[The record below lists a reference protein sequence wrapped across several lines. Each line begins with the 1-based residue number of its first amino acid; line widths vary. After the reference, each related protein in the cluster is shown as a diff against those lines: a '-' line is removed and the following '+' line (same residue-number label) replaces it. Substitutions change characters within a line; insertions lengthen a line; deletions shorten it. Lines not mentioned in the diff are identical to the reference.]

1 METVVIKIVQLL
13 LSLSLLIVLHEGG
26 HFLFSKIFKV
36 RVEKFYLFFDA
47 WNFSLFKY
55 PRKKKSEDQT
65 EYGIGWLPLGGYVKI
80 AGMIDESMDKE
91 QMAQEPQPWEF
102 RTKPAWQR
110 LLIMLGGVIVNF
122 IAAFAIYS
130 MVLFVWGK
138 QYLNPADMTC
148 GLKFN
153 AEAKALGFQ
162 DGDQLVMID
171 GDSVEAWS
179 AALVR
184 DISTAKAVT
193 VNRGGESVVVGLPGD
208 LNMLKMLE
216 EPRFVTELVP
226 MKVDSVMPGSPAMEV
241 GMKRGDAITSING
254 VQVADYNDF
263 VWQVASLSQN
273 LNENS
278 IADDSLKAR
287 TVDVVI
293 NGTDSATAVLTS
305 DFKFGFVAALPEY
318 KISTKEYGF
327 FESIPAGVAYGCDIL
342 SGYVSDLKYIF
353 TKEGAKQVG
362 GFGAIANIFPAEWDW
377 RSFWTMTALLSI
389 ILGFMNVLP
398 IPALDGGHAVFAVYE
413 IITGRKPSD
422 KFLER
427 AQVVGMIILFGL
439 LIFANLNDVLRWIGI
454 Y

>member
-1 METVVIKIVQLL
+1 MQLL

-138 QYLNPADMTC
+138 QYLSPADMTC

-153 AEAKALGFQ
+153 TEAKALGFQ
-162 DGDQLVMID
+162 DGDQIVMID

-184 DISTAKAVT
+184 DISTAKSVT
-193 VNRGGESVVVGLPGD
+193 VNRGGESVIVGLPGD

-216 EPRFVTELVP
+216 EPRFVSELVP

-254 VQVADYNDF
+254 VQVTDYNDF

-287 TVDVVI
+287 TVDIVI

-327 FESIPAGVAYGCDIL
+327 FESIPAGIAYGCDIL

-398 IPALDGGHAVFAVYE
+398 IPAFDGGHAVFAVYE

>member
-26 HFLFSKIFKV
+26 HFLFSKLFKV

-122 IAAFAIYS
+122 IVAFAIYS
-130 MVLFVWGK
+130 MVLLVWGK
-138 QYLNPADMTC
+138 QYLKPTDMTY

-153 AEAKALGFQ
+153 TEAKALGFQ
-162 DGDQLVMID
+162 DGDQIVMID

-179 AALVR
+179 AALAR
-184 DISTAKAVT
+184 DISTAKSVT
-193 VNRGGESVVVGLPGD
+193 VNRGGESVVVDLPGN

-216 EPRFVTELVP
+216 EPRFVSELVP
-226 MKVDSVMPGSPAMEV
+226 MKVDSVMPASPAMEI
-241 GMKRGDAITSING
+241 GLKRGDAITSVNG
-254 VQVADYNDF
+254 VAVADYNDF
-263 VWQVASLSQN
+263 VWQVANLSQN

-287 TVDVVI
+287 TVEVVV
-293 NGTDSATAVLTS
+293 NGADTAAVVLTS

-327 FESIPAGVAYGCDIL
+327 FESIPAGITYGCDIL

-353 TKEGAKQVG
+353 TREGAKQVG
-362 GFGAIANIFPAEWDW
+362 GFGAIASIFPAEWDW
-377 RSFWTMTALLSI
+377 RIFWNMTALLSI

>member
-1 METVVIKIVQLL
+1 M
-13 LSLSLLIVLHEGG
+13 
-26 HFLFSKIFKV
+26 FSKIFKV

-47 WNFSLFKY
+47 WNFRLFKY

-138 QYLNPADMTC
+138 QYLSPADMTC

-153 AEAKALGFQ
+153 TEAKALGFQ
-162 DGDQLVMID
+162 DGDQIVMID

-184 DISTAKAVT
+184 DISTAKSVT

-216 EPRFVTELVP
+216 EPRFVSELVP

-287 TVDVVI
+287 TVDIVI

-327 FESIPAGVAYGCDIL
+327 FESIPAGIAYGCDIL

>member
-1 METVVIKIVQLL
+1 M
-13 LSLSLLIVLHEGG
+13 
-26 HFLFSKIFKV
+26 FSKIFKV

-138 QYLNPADMTC
+138 QYLSPADMTC

-153 AEAKALGFQ
+153 TEAKALGFQ
-162 DGDQLVMID
+162 DGDQIVMID

-179 AALVR
+179 TALVR
-184 DISTAKAVT
+184 DISTAKSVT

-216 EPRFVTELVP
+216 EPRFVSELVP

-287 TVDVVI
+287 TVDIVI

-327 FESIPAGVAYGCDIL
+327 FESIPAGIAYGCDIL

>member
-1 METVVIKIVQLL
+1 M
-13 LSLSLLIVLHEGG
+13 
-26 HFLFSKIFKV
+26 FSKIFKV

-193 VNRGGESVVVGLPGD
+193 VNRGGESIVVDLPGD

-305 DFKFGFVAALPEY
+305 DFKFGFDAALPEY

-327 FESIPAGVAYGCDIL
+327 FESIPAGIAYGCDIL

>member
-1 METVVIKIVQLL
+1 M
-13 LSLSLLIVLHEGG
+13 
-26 HFLFSKIFKV
+26 FSKIFKV

-138 QYLNPADMTC
+138 QYLSPADMTC

-153 AEAKALGFQ
+153 TEAKALGFQ
-162 DGDQLVMID
+162 DGDQIVMID

-184 DISTAKAVT
+184 DISTAKSVT

-216 EPRFVTELVP
+216 EPRFVSELVP
-226 MKVDSVMPGSPAMEV
+226 MKVDSVMPGSPEMEV

-263 VWQVASLSQN
+263 VWQMASLSQN

-287 TVDVVI
+287 TVDIVI

-327 FESIPAGVAYGCDIL
+327 FESIPAGIAYGCDIL

>member
-1 METVVIKIVQLL
+1 MQLL

-26 HFLFSKIFKV
+26 HFLFSKLFKV

-47 WNFSLFKY
+47 WNFCLFKY

-122 IAAFAIYS
+122 IVAFAIYS
-130 MVLFVWGK
+130 MVLLVWGK
-138 QYLNPADMTC
+138 QYLKPTDMTY

-153 AEAKALGFQ
+153 TEAKALGFQ
-162 DGDQLVMID
+162 DGDQIVMID

-179 AALVR
+179 TALAR
-184 DISTAKAVT
+184 DISTAKSVT
-193 VNRGGESVVVGLPGD
+193 VNRGGESVVVDLPGN

-216 EPRFVTELVP
+216 EPRFVSELVP
-226 MKVDSVMPGSPAMEV
+226 MKVDSVMPASPAMEI
-241 GMKRGDAITSING
+241 GLKRGDAITSVNG
-254 VQVADYNDF
+254 VAVADYNDF
-263 VWQVASLSQN
+263 VWQVANLSQN

-287 TVDVVI
+287 TVEVVV
-293 NGTDSATAVLTS
+293 NGTDTAAVVLTS

-327 FESIPAGVAYGCDIL
+327 FESIPAGITYGCDIL

-353 TKEGAKQVG
+353 TREGAKQVG
-362 GFGAIANIFPAEWDW
+362 GFGAIASIFPAEWDW
-377 RSFWTMTALLSI
+377 RIFWNMTALLSI

>member
-1 METVVIKIVQLL
+1 MQLL

-26 HFLFSKIFKV
+26 HFLFSKLFKV

-55 PRKKKSEDQT
+55 PRKKKSDDQT

-80 AGMIDESMDKE
+80 SGMIDESMDKE
-91 QMAQEPQPWEF
+91 QMAKEPQPWEF

-122 IAAFAIYS
+122 IVAFAIYS

-138 QYLNPADMTC
+138 QYVKPTDVTC

-153 AEAKALGFQ
+153 TEAKRHGFQ
-162 DGDQLVMID
+162 DGDQIVMID
-171 GDSVEAWS
+171 GDSVEAWTG
-179 AALVR
+179 AMVR
-184 DISTAKAVT
+184 DISNAKSVT
-193 VNRGGESVVVGLPGD
+193 VNRGGESVVISLPGD
-208 LNMLKMLE
+208 MNMLAMLE
-216 EPRFVTELVP
+216 EPRYVSELVP
-226 MKVDSVMPGSPAMEV
+226 MVVDSVLPNSPAAEI
-241 GMKRGDAITSING
+241 GLKKGDAITSVNG
-254 VQVADYNDF
+254 VSVADYNE
-263 VWQVASLSQN
+263 LSWLMADLRQKVD
-273 LNENS
+273 ESS

-287 TVDVVI
+287 TVQLVI
-293 NGTDSATAVLTS
+293 NGTDSATVVLTP
-305 DFKFGFVAALPEY
+305 DFRLGFVAAFPEY
-318 KISTKEYGF
+318 KVSTKEYGF
-327 FESIPAGVAYGCDIL
+327 FESIPAGISYGCDIL

-377 RSFWTMTALLSI
+377 RIFWMMTAMLSI

-398 IPALDGGHAVFAVYE
+398 IPALDGGHAVFAIYE
-413 IITGRKPSD
+413 IFTGRKPSE

-427 AQVVGMIILFGL
+427 AQVIGMVILFGL
-439 LIFANLNDVLRWIGI
+439 LIFANLNDVLRFIGI

>member
-1 METVVIKIVQLL
+1 M
-13 LSLSLLIVLHEGG
+13 
-26 HFLFSKIFKV
+26 FSKIFKV

-80 AGMIDESMDKE
+80 AGMIDEAMDKE

-193 VNRGGESVVVGLPGD
+193 VNRGGESIVVDLPGD

-287 TVDVVI
+287 TVDIVI

-327 FESIPAGVAYGCDIL
+327 FESIPAGIAYGCDIL

>member
-1 METVVIKIVQLL
+1 MQLL

-26 HFLFSKIFKV
+26 HFLFSKLFKV

-122 IAAFAIYS
+122 IVAFAIYS
-130 MVLFVWGK
+130 MVLLVWGK
-138 QYLNPADMTC
+138 QYLKPTDMTY

-153 AEAKALGFQ
+153 TEAKALGFQ
-162 DGDQLVMID
+162 DGDQIVMID

-179 AALVR
+179 TALAR
-184 DISTAKAVT
+184 DISTAKSVT
-193 VNRGGESVVVGLPGD
+193 VNRGGESVVVDLPGN

-216 EPRFVTELVP
+216 EPRFVSELVP
-226 MKVDSVMPGSPAMEV
+226 MKVDSVMPASPAMEI
-241 GMKRGDAITSING
+241 GLKRGDAITSVNG
-254 VQVADYNDF
+254 VAVADYNDF
-263 VWQVASLSQN
+263 VWQVANLSQN

-287 TVDVVI
+287 TVEVVV
-293 NGTDSATAVLTS
+293 NGADTAAVVLTS

-327 FESIPAGVAYGCDIL
+327 FESIPAGITYGCDIL

-353 TKEGAKQVG
+353 TREGAKQVG
-362 GFGAIANIFPAEWDW
+362 GFGAIASIFPAEWDW
-377 RSFWTMTALLSI
+377 RIFWNMTALLSI

-413 IITGRKPSD
+413 IIIGRKPSD

>member
-1 METVVIKIVQLL
+1 MQLL

-305 DFKFGFVAALPEY
+305 DFKFGFVAAFPEY

>member
-26 HFLFSKIFKV
+26 HFLFSKLFKV

-122 IAAFAIYS
+122 IVAFAIYS

-138 QYLNPADMTC
+138 QYLKPTDMTY

-153 AEAKALGFQ
+153 TEAKALGFQ
-162 DGDQLVMID
+162 DGDQIVMID
-171 GDSVEAWS
+171 GDSVESWHPILA
-179 AALVR
+179 R
-184 DISTAKAVT
+184 DISTAKSVT
-193 VNRGGESVVVGLPGD
+193 VNRSGKSVVVDLPGN
-208 LNMLKMLE
+208 LNMLKMFE
-216 EPRFVTELVP
+216 QPPFMSELIP
-226 MKVDSVMPGSPAMEV
+226 MKIDSVIPESPAAML
-241 GMKRGDAITSING
+241 GLKRGDAITSING
-254 VQVADYNDF
+254 VAVADYNDF
-263 VWQVASLSQN
+263 VWQVVDLSQN

-287 TVDVVI
+287 TVEVVV
-293 NGTDSATAVLTS
+293 NETDTATVVLTS
-305 DFKFGFVAALPEY
+305 EFKFGFIPASLKHKV
-318 KISTKEYGF
+318 STKEYGF
-327 FESIPAGVAYGCDIL
+327 FESIPAGITYGCDVL

-353 TKEGAKQVG
+353 TREGAKQVG
-362 GFGAIANIFPAEWDW
+362 GFGAIASIFPAEWDW
-377 RSFWTMTALLSI
+377 RIFWNMTALLSI

>member
-1 METVVIKIVQLL
+1 M
-13 LSLSLLIVLHEGG
+13 
-26 HFLFSKIFKV
+26 FSKIFKV

-327 FESIPAGVAYGCDIL
+327 FESIPAGIAYGCDIL

>member
-1 METVVIKIVQLL
+1 MQLL

-138 QYLNPADMTC
+138 QYLSPADMTC

-153 AEAKALGFQ
+153 TEAKALGFQ
-162 DGDQLVMID
+162 DGDQIVMID

-184 DISTAKAVT
+184 DISTAKSVT

-216 EPRFVTELVP
+216 EPRFVSELVP

-263 VWQVASLSQN
+263 VWQVANLSQN

-287 TVDVVI
+287 TVDIVI

>member
-26 HFLFSKIFKV
+26 HFLFSKLFKV

-122 IAAFAIYS
+122 IVAFAIYS
-130 MVLFVWGK
+130 MVLLVWGK
-138 QYLNPADMTC
+138 QYLKPTDMTY

-153 AEAKALGFQ
+153 TEAKALGFQ
-162 DGDQLVMID
+162 DGDQIVMID
-171 GDSVEAWS
+171 GDSVEAWN
-179 AALVR
+179 AALAR
-184 DISTAKAVT
+184 DISTAKSVT
-193 VNRGGESVVVGLPGD
+193 VNRGGESVVVDLPGN

-216 EPRFVTELVP
+216 EPRFVSELVP
-226 MKVDSVMPGSPAMEV
+226 MKVDSVMPASPAMEI
-241 GMKRGDAITSING
+241 GLKRGDAITSVNG
-254 VQVADYNDF
+254 VAVADYNDF
-263 VWQVASLSQN
+263 VWQVANLSQN

-287 TVDVVI
+287 TVEVVV
-293 NGTDSATAVLTS
+293 NGTDSAAVVLTS

-327 FESIPAGVAYGCDIL
+327 FESIPAGITYGCDIL

-353 TKEGAKQVG
+353 TREGAKQVG
-362 GFGAIANIFPAEWDW
+362 GFGAIASIFPAEWDW
-377 RSFWTMTALLSI
+377 RIFWNMTALLSI

>member
-1 METVVIKIVQLL
+1 M
-13 LSLSLLIVLHEGG
+13 
-26 HFLFSKIFKV
+26 FSKIFKV

-138 QYLNPADMTC
+138 QYLSPADMTC

-153 AEAKALGFQ
+153 TEAKALGFQ
-162 DGDQLVMID
+162 DGDQIVMID

-184 DISTAKAVT
+184 DISTAKSVT

-216 EPRFVTELVP
+216 EPRFVSELVP

-287 TVDVVI
+287 TVDIVI

-327 FESIPAGVAYGCDIL
+327 FESIPACIAYGCDIL

-389 ILGFMNVLP
+389 ILVFMNVLP

>member
-138 QYLNPADMTC
+138 QYLSPADMTC

-153 AEAKALGFQ
+153 TEAKALGFQ
-162 DGDQLVMID
+162 DGDQIVMID

-184 DISTAKAVT
+184 DISTAKSVT

-216 EPRFVTELVP
+216 EPRFVSELVP

-263 VWQVASLSQN
+263 VWQVANLSQN

-287 TVDVVI
+287 TVDIVI

>member
-1 METVVIKIVQLL
+1 M
-13 LSLSLLIVLHEGG
+13 
-26 HFLFSKIFKV
+26 FSKIFKV

-80 AGMIDESMDKE
+80 AGMIDESMDKA

-138 QYLNPADMTC
+138 QYLSPADMTC

-153 AEAKALGFQ
+153 TEAKALGFQ
-162 DGDQLVMID
+162 DGDQIVMID

-184 DISTAKAVT
+184 DISTAKSVT

-216 EPRFVTELVP
+216 EPRFVSELVP

-287 TVDVVI
+287 TVDIVI

-327 FESIPAGVAYGCDIL
+327 FESIPAGIAYGCDVL

>member
-1 METVVIKIVQLL
+1 M
-13 LSLSLLIVLHEGG
+13 
-26 HFLFSKIFKV
+26 FSKIFKV

-216 EPRFVTELVP
+216 EPRFVSELVP

-287 TVDVVI
+287 TVDIVI

-327 FESIPAGVAYGCDIL
+327 FESIPAGIAYGCDIL

>member
-193 VNRGGESVVVGLPGD
+193 VNRGGESIVVDLPGD

-305 DFKFGFVAALPEY
+305 DFKFGFDAALPEY

-327 FESIPAGVAYGCDIL
+327 FESIPAGIAYGCDIL

>member
-1 METVVIKIVQLL
+1 M
-13 LSLSLLIVLHEGG
+13 
-26 HFLFSKIFKV
+26 FSKIFKV

-138 QYLNPADMTC
+138 QYLSPADMTC

-153 AEAKALGFQ
+153 TEAKALGFQ
-162 DGDQLVMID
+162 DGDQIVMID

-184 DISTAKAVT
+184 DISTAKSVT

-216 EPRFVTELVP
+216 EPRFVSELVP
-226 MKVDSVMPGSPAMEV
+226 MKVDSVMPGSPAMEA

-263 VWQVASLSQN
+263 VWQMASLSQN

-287 TVDVVI
+287 TVDIVI

>member
-26 HFLFSKIFKV
+26 HFLFSKLFKV

-122 IAAFAIYS
+122 IVAFAIYS

-138 QYLNPADMTC
+138 QYLKPADMTY

-153 AEAKALGFQ
+153 TEAKALGFQ
-162 DGDQLVMID
+162 DGDQIMVID

-179 AALVR
+179 VALVR
-184 DISTAKAVT
+184 DISTAKTVT
-193 VNRGGESVVVGLPGD
+193 VNRGGESVVVELPGD

-216 EPRFVTELVP
+216 EPRFVSELVP
-226 MKVDSVMPGSPAMEV
+226 MMVDSVVPGSPAMEI
-241 GMKRGDAITSING
+241 GLKSGDAITSVNG
-254 VQVADYNDF
+254 VPVADYNDF
-263 VWQVASLSQN
+263 AWQVASLSQN

-287 TVDVVI
+287 TVDVVV

-305 DFKFGFVAALPEY
+305 DFKFGFVAAFPEY
-318 KISTKEYGF
+318 KISTKEYGL
-327 FESIPAGVAYGCDIL
+327 FESIPAGIAYGCDIL

-413 IITGRKPSD
+413 IVTGRKPSD

-427 AQVVGMIILFGL
+427 AQMVGMIILFGL

>member
-1 METVVIKIVQLL
+1 M
-13 LSLSLLIVLHEGG
+13 
-26 HFLFSKIFKV
+26 FSKIFKV

-47 WNFSLFKY
+47 WNLSLFKY

-162 DGDQLVMID
+162 DGDQIVMID

-184 DISTAKAVT
+184 DISTAKSVT

-216 EPRFVTELVP
+216 EPRFVSELVP

-287 TVDVVI
+287 TVDIVI

-327 FESIPAGVAYGCDIL
+327 FESIPAGIAYGCDIL

>member
-1 METVVIKIVQLL
+1 M
-13 LSLSLLIVLHEGG
+13 
-26 HFLFSKIFKV
+26 FSKIFKV

-138 QYLNPADMTC
+138 QYLSPADMTC

-153 AEAKALGFQ
+153 TEAKALGFQ
-162 DGDQLVMID
+162 DGDQIVMID

-184 DISTAKAVT
+184 DISTAKSVT

-216 EPRFVTELVP
+216 EPRFVSELVP

-263 VWQVASLSQN
+263 VWQVANLSQN

-287 TVDVVI
+287 TVDIVI